1 MGVTG
6 AAVLAIDGGNSKT
19 EVALATADGTV
30 LACVQVGGFTPH
42 LDGMAGAVS
51 VAGQGVALIRAELGL
66 PADRPVAELL
76 AAYVAGAD
84 FPVEVEALTA
94 EFAGRGWAE
103 RTVVDND
110 SFALMRSGT
119 SRPWGVAVV
128 CGAGMNCVG
137 IAPDGRHARFPAIGT
152 VSGDWGGGPGIGE
165 TAHWFAVRAE
175 DGRGAPTVLRKAV
188 AEYFGC
194 ASMAELVEAIH
205 FGRIADDRFGE
216 LAPLVFEVAGLGD
229 EVALSIVERLAD
241 EVCALA
247 FAAMGRLDLMDS
259 EVEVVLGGGVL
270 RARQPLLTAGID
282 RRFAKRAPRA
292 VLTVAEERPIH
303 GAVLLGLDE
312 LARR

>member
-1 MGVTG
+1 MTR

-19 EVALATADGTV
+19 EVALAAADGTA

-42 LDGMAGAVS
+42 LDGVAGAVTA
-51 VAGQGVALIRAELGL
+51 AGQGVALIRAELGL
-66 PADRPVAELL
+66 AAGEPLAELL

-94 EFAGRGWAE
+94 EFAARGWAE

-128 CGAGMNCVG
+128 CGAGINCVG
-137 IAPDGRHARFPAIGT
+137 IAPDGRHARFPAIGQL
-152 VSGDWGGGPGIGE
+152 SGDWGGGPGLGE

-188 AEYFGC
+188 AEHFGC
-194 ASMAELVEAIH
+194 ASMAELVEAVH

-241 EVCALA
+241 EVCAWA
-247 FAAMGRLDLMDS
+247 FAAMGRLELMDA

-270 RARQPLLTAGID
+270 RARQPLLTAGIE
-282 RRFAKRAPRA
+282 RRFAERAPRA
-292 VLTVAEERPIH
+292 VLTVATERPIH

>member
-1 MGVTG
+1 MTG

-188 AEYFGC
+188 AGYFGC

-247 FAAMGRLDLMDS
+247 FAAMGRLELMDS

-282 RRFAKRAPRA
+282 RRFAERAPRA

>member
-1 MGVTG
+1 MTG

-66 PADRPVAELL
+66 PADQPVAELL

-165 TAHWFAVRAE
+165 TAHWYAVRAE

-259 EVEVVLGGGVL
+259 EAEVVLGGGVL

-282 RRFAKRAPRA
+282 RRFAERAPRA

>member
-1 MGVTG
+1 MGVTRG
-6 AAVLAIDGGNSKT
+6 AVLAIDGGNSKT
-19 EVALATADGTV
+19 EVALAAADGTV
-30 LACVQVGGFTPH
+30 LACVQVGGFTPY
-42 LDGMAGAVS
+42 LDGVAGAVS
-51 VAGQGVALIRAELGL
+51 AAGQGVALIRAELGL
-66 PADRPVAELL
+66 AEDEPLAELL

-84 FPVEVEALTA
+84 FPVEVQELTA
-94 EFAGRGWAE
+94 EFAARGWAE

-110 SFALMRSGT
+110 LFALMRSGT

-128 CGAGMNCVG
+128 CGAGINGVG
-137 IAPDGRHARFPAIGT
+137 IAPDGRHVRFPAIG
-152 VSGDWGGGPGIGE
+152 VISGDWGGGPGIGE
-165 TAHWFAVRAE
+165 TAHWYAVRAE

-205 FGRIADDRFGE
+205 FGRIGDDRFGE
-216 LAPLVFEVAGLGD
+216 LAPLVFDIAGLGD

-241 EVCALA
+241 EVCAWA
-247 FAAMGRLDLMDS
+247 FAAMGRLELMDS

-270 RARQPLLTAGID
+270 RARQPLLMAGIE
-282 RRFAKRAPRA
+282 RRFAEQAPRA
-292 VLTVAEERPIH
+292 VLTVATERPIH

>member
-1 MGVTG
+1 VGVTG

-19 EVALATADGTV
+19 EVALATADGAV
-30 LACVQVGGFTPH
+30 LASVQVGGFTPH

-51 VAGQGVALIRAELGL
+51 VAGQGVALIRTQLGL
-66 PADRPVAELL
+66 PADEPLAELL

-94 EFAGRGWAE
+94 EFAARGWAE

-119 SRPWGVAVV
+119 SQPWGVAVV
-128 CGAGMNCVG
+128 CGAGINCVG

-165 TAHWFAVRAE
+165 TAHWYAVRAE

-194 ASMAELVEAIH
+194 ASMAELVESIH

-229 EVALSIVERLAD
+229 EVALSIVDRLAD

-282 RRFAKRAPRA
+282 RRFAERAPRA
-292 VLTVAEERPIH
+292 VLTLATERPIH

>member
-42 LDGMAGAVS
+42 LGGISGAVS
-51 VAGQGVALIRAELGL
+51 VAGQGVAMIRAELGL
-66 PADRPVAELL
+66 PADQPVAELL

-103 RTVVDND
+103 RTIVDND

-165 TAHWFAVRAE
+165 TAHWYAVRAE

-282 RRFAKRAPRA
+282 RRFAERAPRA
-292 VLTVAEERPIH
+292 VRIVAAERPIH

>member
-1 MGVTG
+1 MGVTR

-19 EVALATADGTV
+19 EVALAAQDGTV
-30 LACVQVGGFTPH
+30 LALVRVGPFTPY
-42 LDGMAGAVS
+42 LDGVPGAVAV
-51 VAGQGVALIRAELGL
+51 VAQGVALIRAELGL
-66 PADRPVAELL
+66 PADEPLADLL

-94 EFAGRGWAE
+94 EFAGYGWAE

-110 SFALMRSGT
+110 LFALMRSGT
-119 SRPWGVAVV
+119 SKPWGVAVV
-128 CGAGMNCVG
+128 CGAGMNAVG
-137 IAPDGRHARFPAIGT
+137 IAPDGRHARFPAIGV
-152 VSGDWGGGPGIGE
+152 VSGDWGGGAGVGE
-165 TAHWFAVRAE
+165 TAHWYAVRAE

-188 AEYFGC
+188 AEHFGC

-216 LAPLVFEVAGLGD
+216 LAPLVFEIAGLGD

-241 EVCALA
+241 EVCAWA
-247 FAAMGRLDLMDS
+247 FAAMGRLELMDA
-259 EVEVVLGGGVL
+259 ETEVVLGGGVL
-270 RARQPLLTAGID
+270 RARQPLLMAGIE
-282 RRFAKRAPRA
+282 RRFAERAPRA
-292 VLTVAEERPIH
+292 VLTVADQRPIH

>member
-1 MGVTG
+1 VGVTR

-19 EVALATADGTV
+19 EVALAAADGTI

-66 PADRPVAELL
+66 PADEPLAELL

-110 SFALMRSGT
+110 LFALMRSGT

-137 IAPDGRHARFPAIGT
+137 IAPNGTHARFPALGV

-194 ASMAELVEAIH
+194 ASMAELVESIH

-241 EVCALA
+241 EVCAFA
-247 FAAMGRLDLMDS
+247 FAAMGRLELMDS
-259 EVEVVLGGGVL
+259 EIEVVLGGGVL
-270 RARQPLLTAGID
+270 RARQPLLTAGIE
-282 RRFAKRAPRA
+282 RRFAERAPRA
-292 VLTVAEERPIH
+292 VLTVATERPIH

>member
-66 PADRPVAELL
+66 PADQPVAELL

-165 TAHWFAVRAE
+165 TAHWYAVRAE

-259 EVEVVLGGGVL
+259 EAEVVLGGGVL

-282 RRFAKRAPRA
+282 RRFAERAPRA

>member
-19 EVALATADGTV
+19 EVALATADGMV

-66 PADRPVAELL
+66 PADEPVAELL

-188 AEYFGC
+188 AEYFGF

-282 RRFAKRAPRA
+282 RRFAERAPRA
-292 VLTVAEERPIH
+292 VLTVAAERPIH